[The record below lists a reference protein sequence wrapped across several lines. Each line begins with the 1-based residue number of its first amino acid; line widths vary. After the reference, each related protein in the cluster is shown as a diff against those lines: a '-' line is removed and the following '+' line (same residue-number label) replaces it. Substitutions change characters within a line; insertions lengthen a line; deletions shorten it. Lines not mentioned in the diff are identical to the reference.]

1 LLLEDLKSPFGGVA
15 VRILSTVLVAIVA
28 LASTNP
34 SAGSERRGRRELYRS
49 YLESYRRPKAIEFP
63 DENRFTRERELLGR
77 TLFFD
82 PRLSGSN
89 FISCATCHNPGLSWG
104 DGLPRAIGDGMKVLG
119 RRTPTI
125 LNLAWSGALFWD
137 GRSETMEEQCLGPI
151 RSPAEMNQTAAELI
165 QELGALQGY
174 RELFEKAYPGEGISE
189 ATIAKAIAT
198 FERTIVSGKAPFDRW
213 VEGEEDALSESGKRG
228 FLLFNTK
235 AGCAEC
241 HGGWRFTDDSFYDI
255 GVPGDD
261 IGRGAAF
268 PGVSLMQYA
277 FKTPTLRDVDRRYPY
292 MHDGSEK
299 TLEDVVEL
307 YDIGGRVKR
316 PGLSS
321 LIKPLGL
328 TGDEKRDLLAF
339 LRTLTSLDEPIEIPP
354 MPR

>member
-1 LLLEDLKSPFGGVA
+1 LLFDQTPSFVGGVT
-15 VRILSTVLVAIVA
+15 VRTLSTVLVAIA
-28 LASTNP
+28 AFASAGS
-34 SAGSERRGRRELYRS
+34 SAGSERGGRPELYRS
-49 YLESYRRPKAIEFP
+49 HLENYRRPGAVEFP
-63 DENRFTRERELLGR
+63 HENRFTPDRELLGR

-125 LNLAWSGALFWD
+125 LNLAWAGALFWD
-137 GRSETMEEQCLGPI
+137 GRSETMEDQCLGPI
-151 RSPAEMNQTAAELI
+151 RSPAEMNQPAAELI
-165 QELGALQGY
+165 QELGSLQGY
-174 RELFEKAYPGEGISE
+174 QELFERAYPGEGISE
-189 ATIAKAIAT
+189 ATIAKAIST
-198 FERTIVSGKAPFDRW
+198 FERTIVSGEAPFDRW
-213 VEGEEDALSESGKRG
+213 LEGEDGAVSESGKRG

-241 HGGWRFTDDSFYDI
+241 HSGWRFTDDSFYDI
-255 GVPGDD
+255 GIAGDD
-261 IGRGAAF
+261 IGRGATF
-268 PGVSLMQYA
+268 PGVALMQYA

-307 YDIGGRVKR
+307 YDLGGRVKR
-316 PGLSS
+316 PSLSS
-321 LIKPLGL
+321 LIKPLDL
-328 TGDEKRDLLAF
+328 TDDEKRDLIAF
-339 LRTLTSLDEPIEIPP
+339 LRTLTSLNEPIEIPP